1 MIQRVQSIFLFLVGM
16 CMFLVLFFPLWE
28 KVSIE
33 DQQVATLSAY
43 SLTLYTIDTTTLETA
58 PGLISEMQT
67 YYIAIVSILA
77 ALVAFYSIFKYKNR
91 LTQMK
96 LGALNSLLMA
106 AVLGVS
112 LYIATSYGN
121 PMLRPEVEGSYK
133 LGFFFPAFALI
144 FNVLSNRFI
153 RRDEKLVR
161 SVDRIR

>member
-1 MIQRVQSIFLFLVGM
+1 MIQRVQSIFLFLVGL
-16 CMFLVLFFPLWE
+16 CMLLVLFFPLWE

-33 DQQVATLSAY
+33 DQQVVTLTAF
-43 SLTLYTIDTTTLETA
+43 SLTHYAIDTTTPDTIPTA
-58 PGLISEMQT
+58 LSTRQT
-67 YYIAIVSILA
+67 YYIAILAVLA
-77 ALVAFYSIFKYKNR
+77 ALVAFYSIFQYHNR

-112 LYIATSYGN
+112 LYVVTSIGET
-121 PMLRPEVEGSYK
+121 MLRPDMQGTYK
-133 LGFFFPAFALI
+133 LGFFLPAFALI

>member
-1 MIQRVQSIFLFLVGM
+1 MLM
-16 CMFLVLFFPLWE
+16 VLFFPLWE

-33 DQQVATLSAY
+33 DQQVVTLTAL
-43 SLTLYTIDTTTLETA
+43 SLTLHTIDTTSQDST
-58 PGLISEMQT
+58 PIIVSEMPT
-67 YYIAIVSILA
+67 YYIAILSVLA
-77 ALVAFYSIFKYKNR
+77 ALVAFYSIFQYNSR

-112 LYIATSYGN
+112 LFIVTSYGN
-121 PMLRPEVEGSYK
+121 EMLRPEIEGTYK
-133 LGFFFPAFALI
+133 LGFFLPAFALI